1 MPPCLLLT
9 AREAP
14 KGAPD
19 RSAGS
24 RLGEADIWL
33 CRVLKPPRET
43 RAWDRTP
50 LGPKTA
56 SQVRRA
62 ARAGR
67 EGFGKA
73 LASSRNQ
80 RYRRCTG
87 RLNATQPG
95 VICRQPSV
103 HTWIGPHVQANRRR
117 VATPHFIHKKGV
129 KFPLTPWSYL
139 GKRARSEA
147 RIRWRAAQITLIRSG
162 ARCCALQHSRVYL
175 AGLRGG
181 RLPRSRPRRR
191 HQAPRLHPMR
201 ASRVTSFIPV
211 SSWIWI
217 KPLPFA
223 PSP

>member
-9 AREAP
+9 ARVAP
-14 KGAPD
+14 IGTPD

-33 CRVLKPPRET
+33 CRVLKPSRET

-56 SQVRRA
+56 SWSA
-62 ARAGR
+62 AHCAGR
-67 EGFGKA
+67 EGIGKT
-73 LASSRNQ
+73 LAPSGIR
-80 RYRRCTG
+80 RYPRCTG

-103 HTWIGPHVQANRRR
+103 HTWIGLPAQAKRRR
-117 VATPHFIHKKGV
+117 LATPGFIHKKDV

-139 GKRARSEA
+139 GKKARSEA
-147 RIRWRAAQITLIRSG
+147 RIRWRAAQITLIRSV
-162 ARCCALQHSRVYL
+162 ACCCAPQHWRACFALSG
-175 AGLRGG
+175 AE
-181 RLPRSRPRRR
+181 PRPKSQRPPC
-191 HQAPRLHPMR
+191 HQALRLHPTR
-201 ASRVTSFIPV
+201 AWQGTSFIRV

-217 KPLPFA
+217 KPSRFA
-223 PSP
+223 PSR

>member
-9 AREAP
+9 ARKAP

-33 CRVLKPPRET
+33 CRVLRPSRET

-50 LGPKTA
+50 LGPETA
-56 SQVRRA
+56 PQVRRA

-73 LASSRNQ
+73 LASSHNQ
-80 RYRRCTG
+80 RCRRCTG

-103 HTWIGPHVQANRRR
+103 HTWIGPHAQANRRR
-117 VATPHFIHKKGV
+117 LATPHFIHKKDV

-147 RIRWRAAQITLIRSG
+147 RIRWRAAQITIIRSG
-162 ARCCALQHSRVYL
+162 AGCCALQHWRACF
-175 AGLRGG
+175 AGLRWE
-181 RLPRSRPRRR
+181 RLPRS
-191 HQAPRLHPMR
+191 
-201 ASRVTSFIPV
+201 
-211 SSWIWI
+211 
-217 KPLPFA
+217 
-223 PSP
+223 

>member
-9 AREAP
+9 ARG
-14 KGAPD
+14 GAERHARSICRLPPGGSGYLAMPCLETVPGNKSLGPD
-19 RSAGS
+19 A
-24 RLGEADIWL
+24 
-33 CRVLKPPRET
+33 T
-43 RAWDRTP
+43 RA
-50 LGPKTA
+50 KTA
-56 SQVRRA
+56 PQVRRA

-73 LASSRNQ
+73 LASSHNR

-103 HTWIGPHVQANRRR
+103 HTWIGPPVQASRRR

-147 RIRWRAAQITLIRSG
+147 RIRWRAAQITLIRSDAG
-162 ARCCALQHSRVYL
+162 CCALQH
-175 AGLRGG
+175 
-181 RLPRSRPRRR
+181 
-191 HQAPRLHPMR
+191 LH
-201 ASRVTSFIPV
+201 V
-211 SSWIWI
+211 
-217 KPLPFA
+217 
-223 PSP
+223 

>member
-33 CRVLKPPRET
+33 CRALRPSRET

-56 SQVRRA
+56 PHIRRA
-62 ARAGR
+62 ARAGS

-103 HTWIGPHVQANRRR
+103 HTWIGSHVQANRRQ

-162 ARCCALQHSRVYL
+162 AGCCALQH
-175 AGLRGG
+175 
-181 RLPRSRPRRR
+181 
-191 HQAPRLHPMR
+191 LH
-201 ASRVTSFIPV
+201 V
-211 SSWIWI
+211 
-217 KPLPFA
+217 
-223 PSP
+223 